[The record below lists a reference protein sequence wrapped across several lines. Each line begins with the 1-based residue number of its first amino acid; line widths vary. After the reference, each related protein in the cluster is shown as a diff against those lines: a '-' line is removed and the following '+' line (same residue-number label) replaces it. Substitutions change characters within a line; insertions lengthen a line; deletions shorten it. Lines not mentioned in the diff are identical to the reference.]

1 MTWMSVNVKMG
12 LKLCCWKLASRMCVW
27 AILMLV
33 SVGAIPT
40 PLPISPPSP
49 PTSRR
54 PQLVDTELL
63 LLSQKVGTSSAE
75 RVYDYTQMTLMF
87 NQPLY
92 LNMPL
97 LCTKAEL
104 PCEPQDCVPCD
115 FTGFVEVLSFLL
127 RILLFLLSLSS
138 HPCCP
143 AIHVLS
149 GMLRSSV
156 FR

>member
-1 MTWMSVNVKMG
+1 VVSWDMG
-12 LKLCCWKLASRMCVW
+12 GCCVCVCV
-27 AILMLV
+27 LLLV
-33 SVGAIPT
+33 GVGASPFLPIPT
-40 PLPISPPSP
+40 PSPISPPSPP

-75 RVYDYTQMTLMF
+75 EVYDYTQMTLMF

-104 PCEPQDCVPCD
+104 PCVPQDCVPCD

-127 RILLFLLSLSS
+127 IILLFLLSLSS